1 MADKPT
7 ADPAADTD
15 IDASDPITSSAT
27 ATDTAVAIAPA
38 NAAATATDT
47 TAAPTTDTTAAD
59 TTAAPTADTTATDT
73 AAVTASANAAATAT
87 DSAAVIAPATT
98 AAAAPATP
106 VPKAEKKERSPVH
119 GYYDLPVLSL
129 EEATEKLIKVIP
141 DIAAYV
147 ATAKKDCNK
156 ESTLLT
162 VDESA
167 AIYLYTMASPVV
179 WYLNDAFQTEKRRV
193 LKPWLSY
200 LKLFVNAIEK
210 LPSTTKTLWRSLAT
224 DNPLIFYEGAAYTWW
239 NITSCSLNV
248 KMTQYYL
255 NRQIATVFAINAI
268 NAKDISKFSAYPDEQ
283 EVVLIPG
290 TRLSVVGGPLHFRD
304 HFTIVHMQEEENS
317 SPTQTVNKDG
327 ESTK

>member
-15 IDASDPITSSAT
+15 VDASEAITSSAT
-27 ATDTAVAIAPA
+27 ATDTDTAVAIAPA

-47 TAAPTTDTTAAD
+47 TAAPTTDTI
-59 TTAAPTADTTATDT
+59 ATDT
-73 AAVTASANAAATAT
+73 AATDTAAATASANAAATAT
-87 DSAAVIAPATT
+87 DSTAVIAPATT

-106 VPKAEKKERSPVH
+106 VPKVEKKERSPIH

-200 LKLFVNAIEK
+200 LKLFVNAMEK

-224 DNPLIFYEGAAYTWW
+224 DNPLIFYEGSVYTWW

-290 TRLSVVGGPLHFRD
+290 TRLGVVGGPLHFRD